1 MLDYLT
7 MALKTVVLF
16 QFDFHGLPNF
26 AVKLFA
32 AAGTVGKVSF
42 FQHDS
47 KRDQDVTVM
56 GI

>member
-1 MLDYLT
+1 V
-7 MALKTVVLF
+7 AVKTIVLF
-16 QFDFHGLPNF
+16 QFDFLGLPNF

-32 AAGTVGKVSF
+32 AAGTVGKVPF

-47 KRDQDVTVM
+47 KRDQDMTVM